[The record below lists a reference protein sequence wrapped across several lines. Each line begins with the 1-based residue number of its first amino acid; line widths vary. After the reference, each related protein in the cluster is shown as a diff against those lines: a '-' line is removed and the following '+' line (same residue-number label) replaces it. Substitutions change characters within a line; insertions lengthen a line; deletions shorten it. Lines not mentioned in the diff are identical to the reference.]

1 MSGNTISRRGFVKK
15 TSIAAAAGAAAGAG
29 LLSSAPTMFAA
40 DGQLAL
46 LGGTPVKKDRFP
58 SWPVVEAN
66 DEKQWME
73 VLHKKRWCRLNGDYV
88 KQFEAAW
95 AKELGVKWC
104 VATNGGTTALTAAL
118 NGLQI
123 GPGDEILTTPNT
135 FVATI
140 NVILTQY
147 ALPIFVDT
155 DPETQLINADLL
167 EQHIT
172 DRTRAILPV
181 HLGGSP
187 ANLDKIMAVAKKH
200 NLVVIEDSCQAVSTE
215 WRGKRTGGIGDLGC
229 FSLQASKN
237 LNSGEGGVVSGN
249 DENLQDVCYAASD
262 NGRSRTRKD
271 PWPYNGSNSRMTEFQ
286 GALLLTQLARF
297 EEQSRL
303 REKNAA
309 YLNSLLEDIP
319 GCNAAKTYEGCTR
332 HGYHL
337 YMMRYQQD
345 YFSGVPRAK
354 FLEAM
359 NAEGIP
365 CSGGYS
371 STLLYQMGVVRDTLN
386 NKFYKRIYSEARL
399 KKYWE
404 ETDCPVTIN
413 LLANETIWLGQSML
427 LGTRKDM
434 EQIAEAIKKIQA
446 NANQLAKS

>member
-1 MSGNTISRRGFVKK
+1 MSGKNMSRRRFVKRA
-15 TSIAAAAGAAAGAG
+15 SLAAAAGAAAGSG
-29 LLSSAPTMFAA
+29 LFASAPGVFA
-40 DGQLAL
+40 DNSKLAL
-46 LGGTPVKKDRFP
+46 LGGTPVRSGRFP
-58 SWPVVEAN
+58 SWPVIDEN

-73 VLHKKRWCRLNGDYV
+73 VLHKKRWCRLNGNYV
-88 KQFEAAW
+88 KQFEEAW
-95 AKELGVKWC
+95 AKELGVNWC

-118 NGLQI
+118 NALEI
-123 GPGDEILTTPNT
+123 GPGDEVLTTPNT

-140 NVILTQY
+140 NVILTQF

-155 DPETQLINADLL
+155 DPDTQLINADLL
-167 EQHIT
+167 ERHIT
-172 DRTRAILPV
+172 DRTRAIVPV

-187 ANLDKIMAVAKKH
+187 ADMDRIMAIAKKH
-200 NLVVIEDSCQAVSTE
+200 NLVVLEDSCQAITAE

-237 LNSGEGGVVSGN
+237 LNSGEGGIIAGN
-249 DENLQDVCYAASD
+249 DERLQDIAYAAAD
-262 NGRSRTRKD
+262 NGRSRQRKD

-286 GALLLTQLARF
+286 GALLLTQMSKL

-303 REKNAA
+303 RERNAA
-309 YLNSLLEDIP
+309 YLNSLLEEIP
-319 GCNAAKTYEGCTR
+319 GFSAAKTYDGCTR
-332 HGYHL
+332 HGYHI

-359 NAEGIP
+359 RAEGIP

-371 STLLYQMGVVRDTLN
+371 STLLYQMGVVRDTVN
-386 NKFYKRIYSEARL
+386 NKFFKRVFSPERL

-413 LLANETIWLGQSML
+413 LLANETVWIGQSTL
-427 LGTRKDM
+427 LGSKTDM
-434 EQIAEAIKKIQA
+434 EQIAEAAKKIQT
-446 NANQLAKS
+446 NANLLAKG